1 MIELFDG
8 MLLYHGSYTAIK
20 DIDLAKCKKGL
31 DFGQG
36 FYLASSYQQAV
47 NYIPLAV
54 KKAFRIQ
61 ILGDDYKPDDGIL
74 SVYRFHYDPNLLHH
88 CFQTADTEWLHFV
101 AANRETDLFPK
112 LLEKYNTADII
123 TGKIADDQTAR
134 TLQQYIREFFGVP
147 GSPEADR
154 AAIKQLIP
162 ERLQDQFCFK
172 TQDAINCLEF
182 IRSECYGDINL

>member
-20 DIDLAKCKKGL
+20 DIDLSKCKKGL

-36 FYLASSYQQAV
+36 FYLTSSYQQAV

-54 KKAFRIQ
+54 KKASRLH
-61 ILGDDYKPDDGIL
+61 ILSEDYRADDGIL
-74 SVYRFHYDPNLLHH
+74 SIYRFHYDPNLLHH

-101 AANRETDLFPK
+101 AANREPALFPK
-112 LLEKYNTADII
+112 LLAKYSTADII

-147 GSPEADR
+147 GSPEADQ
-154 AAIKQLIP
+154 ATIKQLIP
-162 ERLQDQFCFK
+162 DRLQDQFCFK

-182 IRSECYGDINL
+182 VRSERYGDIS

>member
-1 MIELFDG
+1 MIDLFDG

-20 DIDLAKCKKGL
+20 EIDLSKCKKGL

-36 FYLASSYQQAV
+36 FYLTSSYQQAV

-54 KKAFRIQ
+54 KKASRLH
-61 ILGDDYKPDDGIL
+61 ILSKDYTADEGIL

-101 AANRETDLFPK
+101 AANREPSLFPK
-112 LLEKYNTADII
+112 LLAKYNTADII
-123 TGKIADDQTAR
+123 TGKIADDQTAK

-147 GSPEADR
+147 GSAEADQ
-154 AAIKQLIP
+154 ATIKQLIP
-162 ERLQDQFCFK
+162 DRLQDQFCFK
-172 TQDAINCLEF
+172 TKDAINCLEF
-182 IRSECYGDINL
+182 VRSESYGNISL

>member
-36 FYLASSYQQAV
+36 FYLTSSYQQAV

-54 KKAFRIQ
+54 KKAFRIH

-88 CFQTADTEWLHFV
+88 CFQTADTE
-101 AANRETDLFPK
+101 
-112 LLEKYNTADII
+112 
-123 TGKIADDQTAR
+123 
-134 TLQQYIREFFGVP
+134 
-147 GSPEADR
+147 
-154 AAIKQLIP
+154 
-162 ERLQDQFCFK
+162 
-172 TQDAINCLEF
+172 
-182 IRSECYGDINL
+182 

>member
-20 DIDLAKCKKGL
+20 DIDLSKCKKGL

-36 FYLASSYQQAV
+36 FYLTSSYQQAV

-54 KKAFRIQ
+54 KKASRLH
-61 ILGDDYKPDDGIL
+61 ILSEDYRADDGIL
-74 SVYRFHYDPNLLHH
+74 SIYRFHYDPNLLHH

-101 AANRETDLFPK
+101 AANREPALFPK
-112 LLEKYNTADII
+112 LLAKYSTADII

-147 GSPEADR
+147 GSPEADQ
-154 AAIKQLIP
+154 ATIKQLIP
-162 ERLQDQFCFK
+162 DRLQDQFCFK

-182 IRSECYGDINL
+182 VRSERYGNITL

>member
-36 FYLASSYQQAV
+36 FYLTSSYQQAV

-54 KKAFRIQ
+54 KKAFRIH

-74 SVYRFHYDPNLLHH
+74 SVYRFHYDPIYCIIVFELLIQNGFILLQPIEKQTY
-88 CFQTADTEWLHFV
+88 FQ
-101 AANRETDLFPK
+101 
-112 LLEKYNTADII
+112 
-123 TGKIADDQTAR
+123 
-134 TLQQYIREFFGVP
+134 
-147 GSPEADR
+147 
-154 AAIKQLIP
+154 
-162 ERLQDQFCFK
+162 
-172 TQDAINCLEF
+172 NC
-182 IRSECYGDINL
+182 

>member
-36 FYLASSYQQAV
+36 FYLTSSYQQAV

-54 KKAFRIQ
+54 KKAFRIH
-61 ILGDDYKPDDGIL
+61 ILGDDYKTDDGIL

-182 IRSECYGDINL
+182 IRSERYGDINL